1 MVKGLD
7 LFSKCAIAESG
18 IGEDAEADVVLE
30 PPVAKGM
37 AEGWLDEAD
46 RPDAPPAERTEL
58 VDFDELASAPDV
70 LEERV
75 DAPAKPDRPDR
86 CAPDI
91 PLVEETASVF
101 TEVVALLAD
110 DLPEVEV
117 ELGLAPFC
125 EEEFC
130 R

>member
-1 MVKGLD
+1 V
-7 LFSKCAIAESG
+7 
-18 IGEDAEADVVLE
+18 
-30 PPVAKGM
+30 
-37 AEGWLDEAD
+37 
-46 RPDAPPAERTEL
+46 
-58 VDFDELASAPDV
+58 FDERA
-70 LEERV
+70 

-110 DLPEVEV
+110 DLLELEV
-117 ELGLAPFC
+117 ELGLLPLC